1 MTYKIMSPSD
11 MEPLGAESA
20 AAVAN
25 RDAIH
30 EVGGPK
36 RLSQHDQLLLPG
48 QQAPQMKKIFKIKKA
63 VSTKILDPLPTAT
76 YDNLIRN
83 GGKQIFRI
91 HKITK
96 WRAETVNSINYQ
108 SVYDE

>member
-1 MTYKIMSPSD
+1 

-96 WRAETVNSINYQ
+96 
-108 SVYDE
+108 

>member
-1 MTYKIMSPSD
+1 MCHSGVAVGTFTPTRGHMKYKMMSPSD

-20 AAVAN
+20 AAAAN
-25 RDAIH
+25 RDAIN

-48 QQAPQMKKIFKIKKA
+48 QQVPQIKKIFKIKKA
-63 VSTKILDPLPTAT
+63 VSTKILDPLPTHT
-76 YDNLIRN
+76 YDSLIRN

-91 HKITK
+91 HKMSK
-96 WRAETVNSINYQ
+96 
-108 SVYDE
+108 